1 LPNCEICKTPI
12 TRNPRPNSK
21 PVKTCGKDKCR
32 LELRRR
38 VGREQ
43 AAKAKARKESIPMR
57 ECLGSYCTTM
67 IPKGAVHFCERCR
80 VNRKLFPVYSDA
92 WGAAI

>member
-1 LPNCEICKTPI
+1 MPNCEICGDKL

-21 PVKTCGKDKCR
+21 PVKTCVKPECR
-32 LELRRR
+32 TELKRR

-43 AAKAKARKESIPMR
+43 AAKAKARKESTPMR

-67 IPKGAVHFCERCR
+67 IPKGPVHFCERCR
-80 VNRKLFPVYSDA
+80 VNRKLFPSYA
-92 WGAAI
+92 GEWGAVI